1 MISIRQLKK
10 SFGNNVVLE
19 NVNVEINKGDVIG
32 VIGPSGCGKSTLI
45 RCINLLEAPDSGE
58 IRIDGVNIAEKN
70 APIDSIRQKMGM
82 VYQNFNLFSHKTVLE
97 NVIMA
102 PIHLLR
108 IPKKQAIEEAFSVL
122 KMVGMSHRAD
132 FMPDQLSGGQ
142 KQRAAIA
149 RCLAMKPEII
159 LFDEPTSALDPTMI
173 DEVLA
178 VIRKLVKTGITSVI
192 VTHEMGFA
200 RNIAN
205 RIFFMEERGIYEE
218 GTPDE
223 IFDHPKREKTK
234 IFIQKLKIFEYKLQ
248 IRQLDIYELAG
259 KLSEYGQKYDIAKR
273 QMNGLN
279 LILEEILV
287 FLSQNA
293 DHKDM
298 TSVIVS
304 YQEANQQIQLEIRYG
319 SPSMNVLEHP
329 DFDEISRQL
338 IQGLATEISCLPGEM
353 GYTLKLTL

>member
-1 MISIRQLKK
+1 
-10 SFGNNVVLE
+10 
-19 NVNVEINKGDVIG
+19 
-32 VIGPSGCGKSTLI
+32 
-45 RCINLLEAPDSGE
+45 
-58 IRIDGVNIAEKN
+58 
-70 APIDSIRQKMGM
+70 
-82 VYQNFNLFSHKTVLE
+82 
-97 NVIMA
+97 
-102 PIHLLR
+102 
-108 IPKKQAIEEAFSVL
+108 L

>member
-273 QMNGLN
+273 LMNGLN

-329 DFDEISRQL
+329 DFDEISHQL

>member
-19 NVNVEINKGDVIG
+19 NINVEINKGDVIG

>member
-259 KLSEYGQKYDIAKR
+259 KLSEYGQKYDITKR

-338 IQGLATEISCLPGEM
+338 IHGLATDISCLPGEM

>member
-58 IRIDGVNIAEKN
+58 IRIDGVNSAEKN

-319 SPSMNVLEHP
+319 SPSMDVLEHP
-329 DFDEISRQL
+329 DFDEISRHL

>member
-338 IQGLATEISCLPGEM
+338 IHGLATDISCLPGEM

>member
-45 RCINLLEAPDSGE
+45 RCLNLLETPDSGE
-58 IRIDGVNIAEKN
+58 IWIEGVNIARKN
-70 APIDSIRQKMGM
+70 APIDAIRRKMGM

-97 NVIMA
+97 NMIIA
-102 PIHLLR
+102 PIHLL
-108 IPKKQAIEEAFSVL
+108 KKPQKEAIEEAFSIL

-192 VTHEMGFA
+192 VTHEMDFA
-200 RNIAN
+200 RCIAN

-218 GTPDE
+218 GTPE
-223 IFDHPKREKTK
+223 EVFDHPKREKTK
-234 IFIQKLKIFEYKLQ
+234 VFIRKLKVFEYALQ
-248 IRQLDIYELAG
+248 IRQLDIYELVG
-259 KLSEYGQKYDIAKR
+259 KLSEYGQKYEIAKR
-273 QMNGLN
+273 RLNTIN
-279 LILEEILV
+279 LILEELLV

-293 DHKDM
+293 GEKDM
-298 TSVIVS
+298 TSVTVN
-304 YQEANQQIQLEIRYG
+304 YHEASQQIQLEIRYA
-319 SPSMNVLEHP
+319 SPAINVLQHR

-338 IQGLATEISCLPGEM
+338 IQGLTTEITYVPGEM
-353 GYTLKLTL
+353 GHTLKMTL

>member
-19 NVNVEINKGDVIG
+19 NINVEINKGDVIG

-45 RCINLLEAPDSGE
+45 RCINLLEVPDSGE

>member
-19 NVNVEINKGDVIG
+19 NINVEINKGDVIG

-338 IQGLATEISCLPGEM
+338 IHGLATDISCLPGEM

>member
-19 NVNVEINKGDVIG
+19 NINVEINKGDVIG

-329 DFDEISRQL
+329 DFDEISRHL

>member
-329 DFDEISRQL
+329 DFDEISRHL

>member
-338 IQGLATEISCLPGEM
+338 IQGLTTEITYAPGEM
-353 GYTLKLTL
+353 GHTLKMTL

>member
-248 IRQLDIYELAG
+248 ISQLDIYELAG

-319 SPSMNVLEHP
+319 SSSMNVLEHP

-338 IQGLATEISCLPGEM
+338 IHGLATDISCLPGEM

>member
-319 SPSMNVLEHP
+319 SPSMDVLEHP
-329 DFDEISRQL
+329 DFDEISRHL

>member
-19 NVNVEINKGDVIG
+19 NINVEINKGDVIG

-319 SPSMNVLEHP
+319 SPSMDVLEHP
-329 DFDEISRQL
+329 DFDEISRHL